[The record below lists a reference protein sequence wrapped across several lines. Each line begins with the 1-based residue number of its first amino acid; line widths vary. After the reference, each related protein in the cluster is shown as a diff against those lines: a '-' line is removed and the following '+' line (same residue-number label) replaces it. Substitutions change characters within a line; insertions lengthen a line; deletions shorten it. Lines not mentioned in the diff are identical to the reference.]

1 MAGDL
6 TRQGDT
12 AGRGRAPGKRNPL
25 HNAPVQ
31 PRLAP
36 CFFCYDE
43 KGSNMTSVGVR
54 RSRRLGRGGIRRL
67 VPLAAVA
74 TAGALLLS
82 ACGGSGSDSGGNSK
96 SLTFWIST
104 VPGQDAGWKKMVA
117 QYKKETGVDVKLVN
131 IPYDGY
137 APKLRNAA
145 QANSLPDVAT
155 VPALDP
161 IWSNKLIDLSDIAN
175 NKSNKINANFLA
187 KDSSGKV
194 LAIPSDVTA
203 SGMFINKTLFEKAGV
218 AVPTS
223 PQDTWTWTDFIK
235 AADEVREK
243 TKAKYSLTFDQS
255 PSRLRAMVYE
265 MGGKYVHADSSG
277 KFSVDAATKKAVD
290 YFVGLND
297 DKTMPKSVWTSG
309 ADPSAMFQ
317 SGDVVAYWSGVW
329 QVPAFAESI
338 KKFEWASVPTPAQPV
353 QASDV
358 NSGGMTVGFNNN
370 ADAATAA
377 TKFLTWL
384 YEPAHYQALCEA
396 SGFLPVES
404 GLNPKYPFK
413 SEAAQAAFKLYNESI
428 PLYDPISGYFN
439 SAQTNW
445 VLKGKSLTEDPTKTE
460 LGKAINGQQSAD
472 KALEN
477 IVAGYNQQVGG

>member
-1 MAGDL
+1 
-6 TRQGDT
+6 
-12 AGRGRAPGKRNPL
+12 
-25 HNAPVQ
+25 
-31 PRLAP
+31 
-36 CFFCYDE
+36 
-43 KGSNMTSVGVR
+43 MTTLGVR

-82 ACGGSGSDSGGNSK
+82 ACGGSGSGSGGNSK

-117 QYKKETGVDVKLVN
+117 QYKKETGVKVKLVN

-137 APKLRNAA
+137 TTKLHNAA
-145 QANSLPDVAT
+145 QANSLPDVAA
-155 VPALDP
+155 VPGLDP
-161 IWSNKLIDLSDIAN
+161 IWSSKLIDLSSIAN

-194 LAIPSDVTA
+194 LSIPSDVTA
-203 SGMFINKTLFEKAGV
+203 SGLFINESLFKKAGV
-218 AVPTS
+218 SFPAS
-223 PQDTWTWTDFIK
+223 PQKTWTWTDFI
-235 AADEVREK
+235 AAANKVREK
-243 TKAKYSLTFDQS
+243 TGAKYSLTFDQS

-265 MGGKYVHADSSG
+265 FGGKYIHEDSSG
-277 KFSVDAATKKAVD
+277 KFSADAATKKAVNW
-290 YFVGLND
+290 FVGLND

-338 KKFEWASVPTPAQPV
+338 KKFDWASVPTPAEPV

-370 ADAATAA
+370 GDAATAA
-377 TKFLTWL
+377 TKFLSWL

-413 SEAAQAAFKLYNESI
+413 SEAAQAAFKLYNEEI
-428 PLYDPISGYFN
+428 PLYAPISGYFN
-439 SAQTNW
+439 TAQTGW
-445 VLKGKSLTEDPTKTE
+445 ALKGKSLTEDPTKTE

-477 IVAGYNQQVGG
+477 IVSGYNQQVGG

>member
-1 MAGDL
+1 
-6 TRQGDT
+6 
-12 AGRGRAPGKRNPL
+12 
-25 HNAPVQ
+25 
-31 PRLAP
+31 
-36 CFFCYDE
+36 
-43 KGSNMTSVGVR
+43 MTSLGVR
-54 RSRRLGRGGIRRL
+54 RSRRLGRGGIRRV

-82 ACGGSGSDSGGNSK
+82 ACGSGSDSGGNAK

-117 QYKKETGVDVKLVN
+117 QYKKETGVKIKLVN

-137 APKLRNAA
+137 PAKLHNAA
-145 QANSLPDVAT
+145 QANSLPDVAA

-161 IWSNKLIDLSDIAN
+161 IWANKLIDLSSIAN
-175 NKSNKINANFLA
+175 KKSNKINANFVA

-194 LAIPSDVTA
+194 LSIPSDVTA

-218 AVPTS
+218 TFPTS
-223 PQDTWTWTDFIK
+223 PKKTWTWTDFIK
-235 AADEVREK
+235 AADKVREK
-243 TKAKYSLTFDQS
+243 TGAKYSLTFDQS

-265 MGGKYVHADSSG
+265 KGGKYVHADSSG
-277 KFSVDAATKKAVD
+277 TFSVDAATKKAVKT
-290 YFVGLND
+290 FVGWND

-370 ADAATAA
+370 AAAADAA

-384 YEPAHYQALCEA
+384 YEPAHYQVLCET

-428 PLYDPISGYFN
+428 PLYAPISGYFN
-439 SAQTNW
+439 SAQTKW
-445 VLKGKSLTEDPTKTE
+445 VLKGKSLPEDPTKTE
-460 LGKAINGQQSAD
+460 LGKAINGQQSSD
-472 KALEN
+472 KALQN
-477 IVAGYNQQVGG
+477 IVDVYNQQVGG

>member
-1 MAGDL
+1 M
-6 TRQGDT
+6 
-12 AGRGRAPGKRNPL
+12 
-25 HNAPVQ
+25 
-31 PRLAP
+31 
-36 CFFCYDE
+36 
-43 KGSNMTSVGVR
+43 
-54 RSRRLGRGGIRRL
+54 
-67 VPLAAVA
+67 A

-82 ACGGSGSDSGGNSK
+82 ACGGSGSGSGGNSK

-117 QYKKETGVDVKLVN
+117 QYKKEAGVDVKLVN

-137 APKLRNAA
+137 TTKLHNAA
-145 QANSLPDVAT
+145 QANSLPDVAA

-161 IWSNKLIDLSDIAN
+161 IWSNKLIDLSSIAN

-194 LAIPSDVTA
+194 LSIPSDVTA
-203 SGMFINKTLFEKAGV
+203 SGLFINETLFKKAGV
-218 AVPTS
+218 AFPTS
-223 PQDTWTWTDFIK
+223 PSKTWTWKDFI
-235 AADEVREK
+235 AAANKVREK
-243 TKAKYSLTFDQS
+243 TGAKYSLTFDQS

-265 MGGKYVHADSSG
+265 MGGKYVHADDSG
-277 KFSVDAATKKAVD
+277 KFSVDAATKKAVK

-338 KKFEWASVPTPAQPV
+338 KKFDWASVPTPAEPV

-370 ADAATAA
+370 ADAAAAA
-377 TKFLTWL
+377 TKFLSWL
-384 YEPAHYQALCEA
+384 YEP
-396 SGFLPVES
+396 
-404 GLNPKYPFK
+404 
-413 SEAAQAAFKLYNESI
+413 
-428 PLYDPISGYFN
+428 
-439 SAQTNW
+439 
-445 VLKGKSLTEDPTKTE
+445 PTTRRCARRP
-460 LGKAINGQQSAD
+460 GSCPSRA
-472 KALEN
+472 
-477 IVAGYNQQVGG
+477 V

>member
-1 MAGDL
+1 
-6 TRQGDT
+6 
-12 AGRGRAPGKRNPL
+12 
-25 HNAPVQ
+25 
-31 PRLAP
+31 
-36 CFFCYDE
+36 
-43 KGSNMTSVGVR
+43 MTSVGVR
-54 RSRRLGRGGIRRL
+54 RSRRLGRGGMRRL
-67 VPLAAVA
+67 APLAAVA

-82 ACGGSGSDSGGNSK
+82 ACGSGSGSGGTSK

-137 APKLRNAA
+137 TTKLHNAA
-145 QANSLPDVAT
+145 QANSLPDVAA
-155 VPALDP
+155 VAGAGPDLVEQADRPQLHRQQQDQQDQRQLPRQGLVREGAVHPLGRHRVRPVHQQVALRE
-161 IWSNKLIDLSDIAN
+161 
-175 NKSNKINANFLA
+175 
-187 KDSSGKV
+187 SGV
-194 LAIPSDVTA
+194 S
-203 SGMFINKTLFEKAGV
+203 F
-218 AVPTS
+218 PTS
-223 PQDTWTWTDFIK
+223 PQKTWTWTDFIK

-265 MGGKYVHADSSG
+265 MGGQYVHADSSG
-277 KFSVDAATKKAVD
+277 KFSVDAATKKAVN

-377 TKFLTWL
+377 TKFLSWL
-384 YEPAHYQALCEA
+384 YE
-396 SGFLPVES
+396 LPTTRRCVRRPGS
-404 GLNPKYPFK
+404 CR
-413 SEAAQAAFKLYNESI
+413 SRA
-428 PLYDPISGYFN
+428 
-439 SAQTNW
+439 
-445 VLKGKSLTEDPTKTE
+445 V
-460 LGKAINGQQSAD
+460 
-472 KALEN
+472 
-477 IVAGYNQQVGG
+477 

>member
-1 MAGDL
+1 
-6 TRQGDT
+6 
-12 AGRGRAPGKRNPL
+12 
-25 HNAPVQ
+25 
-31 PRLAP
+31 
-36 CFFCYDE
+36 
-43 KGSNMTSVGVR
+43 MTSVGVR
-54 RSRRLGRGGIRRL
+54 RSRRLGRGGIRRV

-82 ACGGSGSDSGGNSK
+82 ACGSGGDSGGNAK
-96 SLTFWIST
+96 ALTFWIST
-104 VPGQDAGWKKMVA
+104 VPGQDAGWKNAVA

-137 APKLRNAA
+137 PTKLHNAA

-161 IWSNKLIDLSDIAN
+161 IWSSKLIDLSSIAN
-175 NKSNKINANFLA
+175 NKSNKINGNFLA

-203 SGMFINKTLFEKAGV
+203 SGLYINKTLFEKAGV
-218 AVPTS
+218 AFPSS
-223 PQDTWTWTDFIK
+223 PQKTWTWTDFIK
-235 AADEVREK
+235 AANTVREK

-277 KFSVDAATKKAVD
+277 KFSVDEATKKAVNT
-290 YFVGLND
+290 FVGWND

-358 NSGGMTVGFNNN
+358 NSGGLTVGFNNN
-370 ADAATAA
+370 GEAATAA
-377 TKFLTWL
+377 SKFLTWL

-404 GLNPKYPFK
+404 GLNPKYPFT
-413 SEAAQAAFKLYNESI
+413 SAAAQAAFKLYNESI
-428 PLYDPISGYFN
+428 PLYAPISGYFN
-439 SAQTNW
+439 TAQTNW

-460 LGKAINGQQSAD
+460 LGKAINGQQSPD

>member
-1 MAGDL
+1 MI
-6 TRQGDT
+6 T
-12 AGRGRAPGKRNPL
+12 
-25 HNAPVQ
+25 
-31 PRLAP
+31 
-36 CFFCYDE
+36 
-43 KGSNMTSVGVR
+43 VGVR

-74 TAGALLLS
+74 TAGGLLLS
-82 ACGGSGSDSGGNSK
+82 ACGGGSESGGTSK

-117 QYKKETGVDVKLVN
+117 QYEKETGVKVKLVN

-137 APKLRNAA
+137 TAKLHNAA
-145 QANSLPDVAT
+145 QANSLPDVAA

-161 IWSNKLIDLSDIAN
+161 IWSNKLIDLRSIADK
-175 NKSNKINANFLA
+175 KSNNINQNFLA
-187 KDSSGKV
+187 KDKSGKV
-194 LAIPSDVTA
+194 LSIPSDVTA
-203 SGMFINKTLFEKAGV
+203 SGMFINKSLFEKAGV
-218 AVPTS
+218 DYPTS
-223 PQDTWTWTDFIK
+223 PEKTWTWTEFIK
-235 AADEVREK
+235 AADKVREK

-265 MGGKYVHADSSG
+265 MGGKYVHADDSG
-277 KFSVDAATKKAVD
+277 KFSVDAATKKAVNT
-290 YFVGLND
+290 FVGWND

-358 NSGGMTVGFNNN
+358 NSGGLTVGFNNN
-370 ADAATAA
+370 ADAAAA
-377 TKFLTWL
+377 AKKFLSYL
-384 YEPAHYQALCEA
+384 YEPDHYRALCEA

-404 GLNPKYPFK
+404 GLDPKYPFK
-413 SEAAQAAFKLYNESI
+413 SEAAQAAYKLYNESI

-439 SAQTNW
+439 SAQTQW
-445 VLKGKSLTEDPTKTE
+445 VLNGKSLTEDPTKTE
-460 LGKAINGQQSAD
+460 LGKAINGQQSPD

-477 IVAGYNQQVGG
+477 IVASYNQQVGG

>member
-1 MAGDL
+1 M
-6 TRQGDT
+6 
-12 AGRGRAPGKRNPL
+12 
-25 HNAPVQ
+25 
-31 PRLAP
+31 
-36 CFFCYDE
+36 
-43 KGSNMTSVGVR
+43 
-54 RSRRLGRGGIRRL
+54 
-67 VPLAAVA
+67 A

-82 ACGGSGSDSGGNSK
+82 ACGSGSDSGGNAK

-117 QYKKETGVDVKLVN
+117 QYKKETGVKVKLVN

-137 APKLRNAA
+137 PAKLHNAA
-145 QANSLPDVAT
+145 QANSLPDVAA

-161 IWSNKLIDLSDIAN
+161 IWANKLIDLKSIAN
-175 NKSNKINANFLA
+175 KKSNKINANFLA

-194 LAIPSDVTA
+194 LSIPSDVTA
-203 SGMFINKTLFEKAGV
+203 SGLFINKTLFEKAGV
-218 AVPTS
+218 SFPAS
-223 PQDTWTWTDFIK
+223 PQKTWTWTDFIK
-235 AADEVREK
+235 AADKVREK
-243 TKAKYSLTFDQS
+243 TGAKYSLTFDQS

-277 KFSVDAATKKAVD
+277 TFSVDAPTKKAVK

-370 ADAATAA
+370 AAAADAA

-384 YEPAHYQALCEA
+384 YEPAHYQVLCET

-428 PLYDPISGYFN
+428 PLYAPISGYFN
-439 SAQTNW
+439 TAQTKW
-445 VLKGKSLTEDPTKTE
+445 VLKGKSLPEDPTKTE
-460 LGKAINGQQSAD
+460 LGKAINGQQSSD
-472 KALEN
+472 KALQN
-477 IVAGYNQQVGG
+477 IVDVYNQQVGG

>member
-1 MAGDL
+1 
-6 TRQGDT
+6 
-12 AGRGRAPGKRNPL
+12 
-25 HNAPVQ
+25 
-31 PRLAP
+31 
-36 CFFCYDE
+36 
-43 KGSNMTSVGVR
+43 MTTVGVR
-54 RSRRLGRGGIRRL
+54 RSRRLGRGAIGRL

-82 ACGGSGSDSGGNSK
+82 ACGGGSDSGGTSK

-117 QYKKETGVDVKLVN
+117 QYEKETGVKVKLVN

-137 APKLRNAA
+137 TTKLHNAA
-145 QANSLPDVAT
+145 QANSLPDVAA

-161 IWSNKLIDLSDIAN
+161 IWSNKLIDLKDIAD
-175 NKSNKINANFLA
+175 NKTNKINGNFVA

-194 LAIPSDVTA
+194 LSIPSDVTA
-203 SGMFINKTLFEKAGV
+203 SGMFINKSLFEKAGV
-218 AVPTS
+218 SYPAS
-223 PQDTWTWTDFIK
+223 PQKTWTWTEFIE
-235 AADEVREK
+235 AANKVREK
-243 TKAKYSLTFDQS
+243 TDAKYSLTFDQS

-265 MGGKYVHADSSG
+265 MGGKYVHADDSG
-277 KFSVDAATKKAVD
+277 KFSVDSATKKAVK

-370 ADAATAA
+370 ADAAAA
-377 TKFLTWL
+377 AKKFLSWL

-439 SAQTNW
+439 GAQTNW

-460 LGKAINGQQSAD
+460 LGKAVNGQQSAD
-472 KALEN
+472 KALQN
-477 IVAGYNQQVGG
+477 IVDGYNQQVGG

>member
-1 MAGDL
+1 MI
-6 TRQGDT
+6 
-12 AGRGRAPGKRNPL
+12 
-25 HNAPVQ
+25 
-31 PRLAP
+31 
-36 CFFCYDE
+36 
-43 KGSNMTSVGVR
+43 SVGVR
-54 RSRRLGRGGIRRL
+54 RSRRLGSGGIRRV
-67 VPLAAVA
+67 VPLAAVV

-82 ACGGSGSDSGGNSK
+82 ACGGSGASSGGNSK

-117 QYKKETGVDVKLVN
+117 QYKKEAGVTIKLVN
-131 IPYDGY
+131 IPYEGY
-137 APKLRNAA
+137 TTKLRNSA
-145 QANSLPDVAT
+145 QANSLPDVAA

-161 IWSNKLIDLSDIAN
+161 IWSNKLIDLSSVAN
-175 NKSNKINANFLA
+175 DKSNKINANFLA

-203 SGMFINKTLFEKAGV
+203 SGLFINKSLFEKAGV
-218 AVPTS
+218 SFPTS
-223 PQDTWTWTDFIK
+223 PEKTWTWTEFIK
-235 AADEVREK
+235 AADEVRDK

-265 MGGKYVHADSSG
+265 LGGKYVHADSSG
-277 KFSVDAATKKAVD
+277 KFSVDAATRKAVKR
-290 YFVGLND
+290 FVEMND

-329 QVPAFAESI
+329 QVAAFAESI
-338 KKFEWASVPTPAQPV
+338 KKFEWASVPTPAEPV

-358 NSGGMTVGFNNN
+358 NSGGMVVGFNNN
-370 ADAATAA
+370 GDAATA
-377 TKFLTWL
+377 TNKFISWL
-384 YEPAHYQALCEA
+384 YKPDNYRELCEA

-404 GLNPKYPFK
+404 GLNPQYPFK

-428 PLYDPISGYFN
+428 PLYAPISGYFN

-445 VLKGKSLTEDPTKTE
+445 VLKGKSLADDPTKTE
-460 LGKAINGQQSAD
+460 LGKAINGQQPVD
-472 KALEN
+472 KALDN
-477 IVAGYNQQVGG
+477 IVDGYNQQVGG

>member
-1 MAGDL
+1 
-6 TRQGDT
+6 
-12 AGRGRAPGKRNPL
+12 
-25 HNAPVQ
+25 
-31 PRLAP
+31 
-36 CFFCYDE
+36 
-43 KGSNMTSVGVR
+43 MTTVGVR
-54 RSRRLGRGGIRRL
+54 RSSRLGRGGMRRL
-67 VPLAAVA
+67 VPLAAGVSAA
-74 TAGALLLS
+74 TLLLS
-82 ACGGSGSDSGGNSK
+82 ACGGGSDSGGTSK

-104 VPGQDAGWKKMVA
+104 VPGQDAGWKKVVA
-117 QYKKETGVDVKLVN
+117 QYKKEKGVKVKLVN

-137 APKLRNAA
+137 TTKLHNAA
-145 QANSLPDVAT
+145 QANSLPDVAA

-161 IWSNKLIDLSDIAN
+161 IWSNKLIDLKSIADK
-175 NKSNKINANFLA
+175 KSNNINQNFLA

-203 SGMFINKTLFEKAGV
+203 SGMFINKSLFEKAGV
-218 AVPTS
+218 DFPTS
-223 PQDTWTWTDFIK
+223 PDKTWTWTDFIK
-235 AADEVREK
+235 AANKVREK

-265 MGGKYVHADSSG
+265 MGGKYVHADDSG
-277 KFSVDAATKKAVD
+277 KFSVDDATKKAVNT
-290 YFVGLND
+290 FVGWND

-358 NSGGMTVGFNNN
+358 NAGGNIVGFNNN
-370 ADAATAA
+370 ADAAGAA
-377 TKFLTWL
+377 KGFLSWL
-384 YEPAHYQALCEA
+384 YEPDNYRTLCEA

-404 GLNPKYPFK
+404 GLNPTYPFK
-413 SEAAQAAFKLYNESI
+413 SEAAQAAYKLYNESI

-439 SAQTNW
+439 GAQTNW

-472 KALEN
+472 KALEA

>member
-1 MAGDL
+1 
-6 TRQGDT
+6 
-12 AGRGRAPGKRNPL
+12 
-25 HNAPVQ
+25 
-31 PRLAP
+31 
-36 CFFCYDE
+36 
-43 KGSNMTSVGVR
+43 MTTVGVR
-54 RSRRLGRGGIRRL
+54 RSRRLGRGGMRRL

-74 TAGALLLS
+74 TAGVLLLS
-82 ACGGSGSDSGGNSK
+82 ACGGGSDSGGTSK

-117 QYKKETGVDVKLVN
+117 QYEKETGVKVKLVN

-137 APKLRNAA
+137 TTKLHNAA
-145 QANSLPDVAT
+145 QANSLPDVAA

-175 NKSNKINANFLA
+175 NKTNKINANFVA

-194 LAIPSDVTA
+194 LSIPSDVTA
-203 SGMFINKTLFEKAGV
+203 SGMFINKSLFEKAGV
-218 AVPTS
+218 SFPTS
-223 PQDTWTWTDFIK
+223 PEKTWTWTEFIK
-235 AADEVREK
+235 AANKVREK
-243 TKAKYSLTFDQS
+243 TDAKYSLTFDQS

-265 MGGKYVHADSSG
+265 MGGKYVHADDSG
-277 KFSVDAATKKAVD
+277 KFSVDAATKKAVNT
-290 YFVGLND
+290 FVGWND

-377 TKFLTWL
+377 KKFLSWL

-404 GLNPKYPFK
+404 GLTPKYPFE

-439 SAQTNW
+439 GAQTNW

-472 KALEN
+472 KALQN
-477 IVAGYNQQVGG
+477 IVDGYNQQVGG

>member
-1 MAGDL
+1 
-6 TRQGDT
+6 
-12 AGRGRAPGKRNPL
+12 
-25 HNAPVQ
+25 
-31 PRLAP
+31 
-36 CFFCYDE
+36 
-43 KGSNMTSVGVR
+43 MTTVGVR

-82 ACGGSGSDSGGNSK
+82 ACGGGSDSGGTSK

-117 QYKKETGVDVKLVN
+117 QYEKETGVKVKLVN

-137 APKLRNAA
+137 TTKLHNAA
-145 QANSLPDVAT
+145 QANSLPDVAA

-161 IWSNKLIDLSDIAN
+161 IWSNKLIDLSSIAN
-175 NKSNKINANFLA
+175 NKTNKINANFLA

-194 LAIPSDVTA
+194 LSIPSDVTA
-203 SGMFINKTLFEKAGV
+203 SGMFINKSLFEKAGV
-218 AVPTS
+218 SYPTS
-223 PQDTWTWTDFIK
+223 PEKTWTWTEFIK

-265 MGGKYVHADSSG
+265 MGGKYVHADGSG
-277 KFSVDAATKKAVD
+277 KFSVDAATKKAVNT
-290 YFVGLND
+290 FVGWND

-358 NSGGMTVGFNNN
+358 NSGGLTVGFNNN
-370 ADAATAA
+370 AEAATASK
-377 TKFLTWL
+377 KFLSWL
-384 YEPAHYQALCEA
+384 FEPAHYQALCEA

-472 KALEN
+472 KALQN
-477 IVAGYNQQVGG
+477 IVDGYNQQVGG

>member
-1 MAGDL
+1 
-6 TRQGDT
+6 
-12 AGRGRAPGKRNPL
+12 
-25 HNAPVQ
+25 
-31 PRLAP
+31 
-36 CFFCYDE
+36 
-43 KGSNMTSVGVR
+43 MTSVGVR
-54 RSRRLGRGGIRRL
+54 RSRRLSGGIRRV

-82 ACGGSGSDSGGNSK
+82 ACGGSDSGSGGSSK

-117 QYKKETGVDVKLVN
+117 EYKKETGVKVKLVN

-137 APKLRNAA
+137 TTKLHNAA
-145 QANSLPDVAT
+145 QANSLPDVAA

-161 IWSNKLIDLSDIAN
+161 IWSNKLIDLSSIAN
-175 NKSNKINANFLA
+175 KKSNNINANFLA

-194 LAIPSDVTA
+194 LSIPSDVTA

-218 AVPTS
+218 SFPTS
-223 PQDTWTWTDFIK
+223 PQKTWTWTDFIK
-235 AADEVREK
+235 AANKVRAK
-243 TKAKYSLTFDQS
+243 TGAKYSLTFDQS

-277 KFSVDAATKKAVD
+277 KFSVDAATKKAVK

-297 DKTMPKSVWTSG
+297 DKIMPKSVWTSG
-309 ADPSAMFQ
+309 ADPAAMFQ
-317 SGDVVAYWSGVW
+317 SGNVVAYWSGVW
-329 QVPAFAESI
+329 QVPAFADSI

-370 ADAATAA
+370 ADASAA
-377 TKFLTWL
+377 AKKFLSWL
-384 YEPAHYQALCEA
+384 YEPANYQKLCEA

-404 GLNPKYPFK
+404 GLDPKYPFK

-439 SAQTNW
+439 GAQTNW

-472 KALEN
+472 KALQN

>member
-1 MAGDL
+1 
-6 TRQGDT
+6 
-12 AGRGRAPGKRNPL
+12 
-25 HNAPVQ
+25 
-31 PRLAP
+31 
-36 CFFCYDE
+36 
-43 KGSNMTSVGVR
+43 MTTVGVR
-54 RSRRLGRGGIRRL
+54 RSSRLGRGGMRRL

-82 ACGGSGSDSGGNSK
+82 ACGGGSDSGGTSK

-137 APKLRNAA
+137 TTKLHNAA
-145 QANSLPDVAT
+145 QANSLPDVAA

-161 IWSNKLIDLSDIAN
+161 IWSNKLIDLSSIAN
-175 NKSNKINANFLA
+175 NKTNNINANFLA

-194 LAIPSDVTA
+194 LSIPSDVTA
-203 SGMFINKTLFEKAGV
+203 SGMFINKSLFEKAGV
-218 AVPTS
+218 SFPTS
-223 PQDTWTWTDFIK
+223 PQKTWTWTDFIK
-235 AADEVREK
+235 AANKVREK

-265 MGGKYVHADSSG
+265 MGGQYVHADDSG
-277 KFSVDAATKKAVD
+277 KFSVDAATKKAVNT
-290 YFVGLND
+290 FVGLND

-329 QVPAFAESI
+329 QVPAFAESV

-370 ADAATAA
+370 ADAAAA
-377 TKFLTWL
+377 AKKFLSWL

-413 SEAAQAAFKLYNESI
+413 SEAAQAAYKLYNESI
-428 PLYDPISGYFN
+428 PLYAPISGYF
-439 SAQTNW
+439 SGAQTNW
-445 VLKGKSLTEDPTKTE
+445 VLKGKTLTEDPTKTE

>member
-1 MAGDL
+1 
-6 TRQGDT
+6 
-12 AGRGRAPGKRNPL
+12 
-25 HNAPVQ
+25 
-31 PRLAP
+31 
-36 CFFCYDE
+36 
-43 KGSNMTSVGVR
+43 MTTVGVR
-54 RSRRLGRGGIRRL
+54 RSRRLGRGGMRRL

-82 ACGGSGSDSGGNSK
+82 ACGGSGSDSGGNAK

-137 APKLRNAA
+137 DAKLRNAA
-145 QANSLPDVAT
+145 QANSLPDVAA
-155 VPALDP
+155 VPKLDP
-161 IWSNKLIDLSDIAN
+161 IWSNKLIDLSSIAN
-175 NKSNKINANFLA
+175 DKTNKINANFVA

-194 LAIPSDVTA
+194 LSIPSDVTA
-203 SGMFINKTLFEKAGV
+203 SGLFINKSLFEKAGV
-218 AVPTS
+218 SFPTS
-223 PQDTWTWTDFIK
+223 PQKTWTWADFIK
-235 AADEVREK
+235 AANEVREK

-277 KFSVDAATKKAVD
+277 TFSVDAATKKAVN

-370 ADAATAA
+370 GDAATAA
-377 TKFLTWL
+377 TKFLSWL

-428 PLYDPISGYFN
+428 PLYAPISGYFN

-445 VLKGKSLTEDPTKTE
+445 VLKGKSLTEDPTKAE

>member
-1 MAGDL
+1 
-6 TRQGDT
+6 
-12 AGRGRAPGKRNPL
+12 
-25 HNAPVQ
+25 
-31 PRLAP
+31 
-36 CFFCYDE
+36 
-43 KGSNMTSVGVR
+43 MTTVGVR

-67 VPLAAVA
+67 VPLAAGA
-74 TAGALLLS
+74 AAGALLLS
-82 ACGGSGSDSGGNSK
+82 ACGSGSDSGGTSK

-104 VPGQDAGWKKMVA
+104 VPGQDAGWKKVVA
-117 QYKKETGVDVKLVN
+117 DYKKDAGVSVKLVN

-137 APKLRNAA
+137 TTKLHNAA
-145 QANSLPDVAT
+145 QANSLPDVAA

-161 IWSNKLIDLSDIAN
+161 IWSSKLIDLASIAN
-175 NKSNKINANFLA
+175 NKANKINANFLA

-203 SGMFINKTLFEKAGV
+203 SGLYINKSLFEKAGV
-218 AVPTS
+218 AFPAS
-223 PQDTWTWTDFIK
+223 PDKTWTWTDFI
-235 AADEVREK
+235 AAANKVREK

-265 MGGKYVHADSSG
+265 MGGQYVHADSSG
-277 KFSVDAATKKAVD
+277 KFSVDEATKKAVNT
-290 YFVGLND
+290 FVGWND

-358 NSGGMTVGFNNN
+358 NSGGNVVGFNNN
-370 ADAATAA
+370 ADASAA
-377 TKFLTWL
+377 AKKFLSWL

-404 GLNPKYPFK
+404 GLNPKYPFT

-428 PLYDPISGYFN
+428 PLYAPISGYFN
-439 SAQTNW
+439 GAQTNW

>member
-1 MAGDL
+1 
-6 TRQGDT
+6 
-12 AGRGRAPGKRNPL
+12 
-25 HNAPVQ
+25 
-31 PRLAP
+31 
-36 CFFCYDE
+36 
-43 KGSNMTSVGVR
+43 MTSVGVR
-54 RSRRLGRGGIRRL
+54 RSRRLGRGGIRR
-67 VPLAAVA
+67 VIPLAAVA

-82 ACGGSGSDSGGNSK
+82 ACGGSVSGSGGNSK

-117 QYKKETGVDVKLVN
+117 QYKKEAGVDVKLVN

-137 APKLRNAA
+137 TTKLHNAA
-145 QANSLPDVAT
+145 QANSLPDVAA

-161 IWSNKLIDLSDIAN
+161 IWSNKLIDLSSIAN

-194 LAIPSDVTA
+194 LSIPSDVTA
-203 SGMFINKTLFEKAGV
+203 SGLFINETLFKRAGV
-218 AVPTS
+218 AFPTS
-223 PQDTWTWTDFIK
+223 PSKTWTWKDFI
-235 AADEVREK
+235 AAANKVREK
-243 TKAKYSLTFDQS
+243 TGAKYSLTFDQS

-265 MGGKYVHADSSG
+265 MGGKYVHADDSG
-277 KFSVDAATKKAVD
+277 KFSVDAATKKAVK

-338 KKFEWASVPTPAQPV
+338 KKFDWASVPTPAEPV

-370 ADAATAA
+370 ADAAGAA
-377 TKFLTWL
+377 TKFLSWL

-404 GLNPKYPFK
+404 GLNPKYPFT

-428 PLYDPISGYFN
+428 PLYAPISGYFN

-477 IVAGYNQQVGG
+477 IVAGYNQQVGGAS

>member
-1 MAGDL
+1 
-6 TRQGDT
+6 
-12 AGRGRAPGKRNPL
+12 
-25 HNAPVQ
+25 
-31 PRLAP
+31 
-36 CFFCYDE
+36 
-43 KGSNMTSVGVR
+43 MTSVGVR
-54 RSRRLGRGGIRRL
+54 RSRRLGRGGIRR
-67 VPLAAVA
+67 VIPLAAVA

-82 ACGGSGSDSGGNSK
+82 ACGGSGSGSGGNSK

-117 QYKKETGVDVKLVN
+117 QYKKEAGVDVKLVN

-137 APKLRNAA
+137 TTKLHNAA
-145 QANSLPDVAT
+145 QANSLPDVAA

-161 IWSNKLIDLSDIAN
+161 IWSNKLIDLSSIAN
-175 NKSNKINANFLA
+175 DKSNKINANFLA

-194 LAIPSDVTA
+194 LSIPSDVTA
-203 SGMFINKTLFEKAGV
+203 SGLFINETLFKKAGV
-218 AVPTS
+218 AFPTS
-223 PQDTWTWTDFIK
+223 PSKTWTWKDFI
-235 AADEVREK
+235 AAANKVREK
-243 TKAKYSLTFDQS
+243 TGAKYSLTFDQS

-265 MGGKYVHADSSG
+265 MGGKYVHADDSG
-277 KFSVDAATKKAVD
+277 KFSVDAATKKAVK

-338 KKFEWASVPTPAQPV
+338 KKFDWASVPTPAEPV

-358 NSGGMTVGFNNN
+358 YSGGMTVGFNNN
-370 ADAATAA
+370 ADAAAAA
-377 TKFLTWL
+377 TKFLSWL

-428 PLYDPISGYFN
+428 PLYAPISGYFN

-477 IVAGYNQQVGG
+477 IVAGYNQQVGGAS

>member
-1 MAGDL
+1 
-6 TRQGDT
+6 
-12 AGRGRAPGKRNPL
+12 
-25 HNAPVQ
+25 
-31 PRLAP
+31 
-36 CFFCYDE
+36 
-43 KGSNMTSVGVR
+43 MTTVGVR

-74 TAGALLLS
+74 SAGALLLS
-82 ACGGSGSDSGGNSK
+82 ACGSGSDSGGNSK

-117 QYKKETGVDVKLVN
+117 QYKKETGVSVKLVN

-137 APKLRNAA
+137 TTKLHNAA

-161 IWSNKLIDLSDIAN
+161 IWSNKLIDLKSIAN

-203 SGMFINKTLFEKAGV
+203 SGMFINKSLFKKAGV
-218 AVPTS
+218 SFPAS
-223 PQDTWTWTDFIK
+223 PQKTWTWTDFI
-235 AADEVREK
+235 AAANKVREK
-243 TKAKYSLTFDQS
+243 TGAKYSLTFDQS

-277 KFSVDAATKKAVD
+277 KFSADAATKKAVK

-309 ADPSAMFQ
+309 ADPAAMFQ

-338 KKFEWASVPTPAQPV
+338 KKFDWASVPTPAQPV

-358 NSGGMTVGFNNN
+358 NSGGLTVGFNNN
-370 ADAATAA
+370 GDAATAG
-377 TKFLTWL
+377 TKFLSWL

-404 GLNPKYPFK
+404 GLNPKYPFT

-428 PLYDPISGYFN
+428 PLYAPISGYFN
-439 SAQTNW
+439 TAQTNW

-472 KALEN
+472 KALQN
-477 IVAGYNQQVGG
+477 IVDGYNQQVGG

>member
-1 MAGDL
+1 
-6 TRQGDT
+6 
-12 AGRGRAPGKRNPL
+12 
-25 HNAPVQ
+25 
-31 PRLAP
+31 
-36 CFFCYDE
+36 
-43 KGSNMTSVGVR
+43 MTTVGVR
-54 RSRRLGRGGIRRL
+54 RSRRLGRGGMRRL
-67 VPLAAVA
+67 VPLAAAVS
-74 TAGALLLS
+74 AGAVLLS
-82 ACGGSGSDSGGNSK
+82 ACGSGGSSGGTSK

-117 QYKKETGVDVKLVN
+117 QYKKETGVKVKLVN

-137 APKLRNAA
+137 TTKLHNAA
-145 QANSLPDVAT
+145 QANSLPDVAA

-161 IWSNKLIDLSDIAN
+161 IWSSKLIDLSSIAN
-175 NKSNKINANFLA
+175 NKTNKINANFLA

-194 LAIPSDVTA
+194 LSIPSDVTA
-203 SGMFINKTLFEKAGV
+203 SGLFINKSLFEKAGV
-218 AVPTS
+218 SVPSS
-223 PQDTWTWTDFIK
+223 PSKTWTWDEFI
-235 AADEVREK
+235 AAANKVRQK
-243 TKAKYSLTFDQS
+243 TGAKYSLTFDQS

-277 KFSVDAATKKAVD
+277 KFSVDAATRKAVNT
-290 YFVGLND
+290 FVGWND

-329 QVPAFAESI
+329 QVASFADSI
-338 KKFEWASVPTPAQPV
+338 KKFDWASVPTPAQPV

-370 ADAATAA
+370 SDGATAA
-377 TKFLTWL
+377 KKFLSWL
-384 YEPAHYQALCEA
+384 YEPAHYKTLCEA

-404 GLNPKYPFK
+404 GLNPTYPFK
-413 SEAAQAAFKLYNESI
+413 SEAAQAAFKLYNEEI
-428 PLYDPISGYFN
+428 PLYAPISGYFN
-439 SAQTNW
+439 GAQTNW

>member
-1 MAGDL
+1 
-6 TRQGDT
+6 
-12 AGRGRAPGKRNPL
+12 
-25 HNAPVQ
+25 
-31 PRLAP
+31 
-36 CFFCYDE
+36 
-43 KGSNMTSVGVR
+43 MTTVGVR
-54 RSRRLGRGGIRRL
+54 RSSRLGRGGMRRL
-67 VPLAAVA
+67 LPLAAVA
-74 TAGALLLS
+74 SAGALLLS
-82 ACGGSGSDSGGNSK
+82 ACGGGTDSGGTSK

-131 IPYDGY
+131 IPYEGY
-137 APKLRNAA
+137 TTKLNNAA
-145 QANSLPDVAT
+145 QANSLPDVAA

-161 IWSNKLIDLSDIAN
+161 IWSSKLIDLSSIAN
-175 NKSNKINANFLA
+175 KKTNNINANFLA

-203 SGMFINKTLFEKAGV
+203 SGMFINKSLFEKAGV
-218 AVPTS
+218 PFPTS
-223 PQDTWTWTDFIK
+223 PQKTWTWDEFIK
-235 AADEVREK
+235 AANTVREK

-265 MGGKYVHADSSG
+265 MGGKYVHADDAG
-277 KFSVDAATKKAVD
+277 KFSADDATKKAVNL
-290 YFVGLND
+290 FVKMND

-329 QVPAFAESI
+329 QVPAFAESV
-338 KKFEWASVPTPAQPV
+338 KKFEWASVPSPAQPV

-358 NSGGMTVGFNNN
+358 NSGGLTVGFNNN
-370 ADAATAA
+370 ADAAGAA
-377 TKFLTWL
+377 TKFMSWL
-384 YEPAHYQALCEA
+384 FEPAHYQALCEA

-404 GLNPKYPFK
+404 GLTPKYPFK
-413 SEAAQAAFKLYNESI
+413 SEAAQAAYKLYNESI
-428 PLYDPISGYFN
+428 PLYAPISGYFSN
-439 SAQTNW
+439 AQSNW
-445 VLKGKSLTEDPTKTE
+445 VLKGKTLTEDPTKTE

>member
-1 MAGDL
+1 MI
-6 TRQGDT
+6 T
-12 AGRGRAPGKRNPL
+12 
-25 HNAPVQ
+25 
-31 PRLAP
+31 
-36 CFFCYDE
+36 
-43 KGSNMTSVGVR
+43 VGVR
-54 RSRRLGRGGIRRL
+54 RSRRLGRGGMRRL

-74 TAGALLLS
+74 TAGGLLLS
-82 ACGGSGSDSGGNSK
+82 ACGGGSDSGGTSK

-117 QYKKETGVDVKLVN
+117 QYEKETGVKVKLVN

-137 APKLRNAA
+137 DAKLRNAA
-145 QANSLPDVAT
+145 QANSLPDVAA
-155 VPALDP
+155 VPKLDP
-161 IWSNKLIDLSDIAN
+161 IWSNKLIDLKDIAN
-175 NKSNKINANFLA
+175 NKSNKINGNFVA

-194 LAIPSDVTA
+194 LSIPSDVTA
-203 SGMFINKTLFEKAGV
+203 SGMFINKSLFEKAGV
-218 AVPTS
+218 SYPTS
-223 PQDTWTWTDFIK
+223 PQKTWTWTEFIK

-265 MGGKYVHADSSG
+265 MGGKYVHADDSG
-277 KFSVDAATKKAVD
+277 KFSVDAATKKAVK

-370 ADAATAA
+370 ADAAAA
-377 TKFLTWL
+377 AKKFLSWL

-445 VLKGKSLTEDPTKTE
+445 VLKGKSLTEDPTKAE

-472 KALEN
+472 KALQN
-477 IVAGYNQQVGG
+477 IVDGYNQQVGG

>member
-1 MAGDL
+1 
-6 TRQGDT
+6 
-12 AGRGRAPGKRNPL
+12 
-25 HNAPVQ
+25 
-31 PRLAP
+31 
-36 CFFCYDE
+36 
-43 KGSNMTSVGVR
+43 MTNVGVR
-54 RSRRLGRGGIRRL
+54 RSRRLGRGGMRRL

-74 TAGALLLS
+74 TAGALVLS
-82 ACGGSGSDSGGNSK
+82 ACGSGSESGGTSK

-117 QYKKETGVDVKLVN
+117 QYKKETGVAIKLVN

-137 APKLRNAA
+137 TTKLHNAA
-145 QANSLPDVAT
+145 QANSLPDVAA

-161 IWSNKLIDLSDIAN
+161 IWSNKLIDLSSIAN
-175 NKSNKINANFLA
+175 KKSNNINANFLA

-194 LAIPSDVTA
+194 LSIPSDVTA
-203 SGMFINKTLFEKAGV
+203 SGMFINKSLFEKAGV
-218 AVPTS
+218 SFPTS
-223 PQDTWTWTDFIK
+223 PEKTWTWKEFIK
-235 AADEVREK
+235 AANEVREK

-265 MGGKYVHADSSG
+265 MGGKYVHADDSG
-277 KFSVDAATKKAVD
+277 KFSADAATKKAVN

-329 QVPAFAESI
+329 QVAAFADSI
-338 KKFEWASVPTPAQPV
+338 KKFEWASVPTPAEPV

-358 NSGGMTVGFNNN
+358 NAGGMVVGFNNN

-377 TKFLTWL
+377 NKFLSWL
-384 YEPAHYQALCEA
+384 YEPDHYRELCEA

-404 GLNPKYPFK
+404 GLNPEYPFK

-439 SAQTNW
+439 SAQTDW
-445 VLKGKSLTEDPTKTE
+445 VLNGKSLTEDPTKTE

-472 KALEN
+472 KALQN
-477 IVAGYNQQVGG
+477 IVDSYNQQVGG

>member
-1 MAGDL
+1 
-6 TRQGDT
+6 
-12 AGRGRAPGKRNPL
+12 
-25 HNAPVQ
+25 
-31 PRLAP
+31 
-36 CFFCYDE
+36 
-43 KGSNMTSVGVR
+43 MTTVGVR
-54 RSRRLGRGGIRRL
+54 RSSRLGRGGMRRL
-67 VPLAAVA
+67 VSLAAA
-74 TAGALLLS
+74 ASAGALLLS
-82 ACGGSGSDSGGNSK
+82 ACGGSDSGSGGNAK

-117 QYKKETGVDVKLVN
+117 QYKKEAGVDVKLVN

-137 APKLRNAA
+137 ATKLRNAA

-161 IWSNKLIDLSDIAN
+161 IWSNKLIDLKSIAD
-175 NKSNKINANFLA
+175 NKSNKINSNFLA

-203 SGMFINKTLFEKAGV
+203 SGMFINKSLFEKAGV
-218 AVPTS
+218 DFPTS
-223 PQDTWTWTDFIK
+223 PSKTWTWTDFIK
-235 AADEVREK
+235 AANEVREK
-243 TKAKYSLTFDQS
+243 TGAKYSLTFDQS

-277 KFSVDAATKKAVD
+277 KFSVDAATKKAVNT
-290 YFVGLND
+290 FVGWND

-329 QVPAFAESI
+329 QVPAFADSI

-358 NSGGMTVGFNNN
+358 NSGGLTVGFNNN
-370 ADAATAA
+370 GEAAGAA
-377 TKFLTWL
+377 TKFLSWL

-428 PLYDPISGYFN
+428 PLYAPISGYFN

>member
-1 MAGDL
+1 MHPCRL
-6 TRQGDT
+6 
-12 AGRGRAPGKRNPL
+12 GRRRA
-25 HNAPVQ
+25 VS
-31 PRLAP
+31 
-36 CFFCYDE
+36 YDE
-43 KGSNMTSVGVR
+43 KGSKMTTVGVR
-54 RSRRLGRGGIRRL
+54 RSRRLGRGGMRRL

-82 ACGGSGSDSGGNSK
+82 ACGGSDSGSGGNSK

-117 QYKKETGVDVKLVN
+117 QYKKETGVKVKLVN

-161 IWSNKLIDLSDIAN
+161 IWSNKLIDLSSIAN

-203 SGMFINKTLFEKAGV
+203 SGMFINETLFKKAGV
-218 AVPTS
+218 AFPTS
-223 PQDTWTWTDFIK
+223 PQKTWTWTDFI
-235 AADEVREK
+235 AAANKVREK
-243 TKAKYSLTFDQS
+243 TGAKYSLTFDQS

-277 KFSVDAATKKAVD
+277 KFSADAATKKAVN

-338 KKFEWASVPTPAQPV
+338 KKFDWASVPTPAQPV

-358 NSGGMTVGFNNN
+358 NSGGLTVGFNNN
-370 ADAATAA
+370 GDAATAA
-377 TKFLTWL
+377 TKFLSWL

-404 GLNPKYPFK
+404 GLNPKYPFT

-428 PLYDPISGYFN
+428 PLYAPISGYFN
-439 SAQTNW
+439 TAQTNW

-477 IVAGYNQQVGG
+477 IVSGYNQQVGG

>member
-1 MAGDL
+1 
-6 TRQGDT
+6 
-12 AGRGRAPGKRNPL
+12 
-25 HNAPVQ
+25 
-31 PRLAP
+31 
-36 CFFCYDE
+36 
-43 KGSNMTSVGVR
+43 MTSVGVR
-54 RSRRLGRGGIRRL
+54 RSRRLGRGGIRRV

-82 ACGGSGSDSGGNSK
+82 ACGSGSDSGGNAK

-104 VPGQDAGWKKMVA
+104 VPGQDAGWKNAVA
-117 QYKKETGVDVKLVN
+117 QYKKETGVDIKLVN

-137 APKLRNAA
+137 PTKLHNAA

-161 IWSNKLIDLSDIAN
+161 IWSSKLIDLSSIAN
-175 NKSNKINANFLA
+175 DKSNKINGNFLA

-203 SGMFINKTLFEKAGV
+203 SGLYINKTLFEKAGV
-218 AVPTS
+218 TFPTS
-223 PQDTWTWTDFIK
+223 PQKTWTWTDFIK
-235 AADEVREK
+235 AADTVREK

-277 KFSVDAATKKAVD
+277 KFSVDEATKKAVNT
-290 YFVGLND
+290 FVGWND

-358 NSGGMTVGFNNN
+358 NSGGLTVGFNNN
-370 ADAATAA
+370 GEAATAA
-377 TKFLTWL
+377 SKFLSWL

-404 GLNPKYPFK
+404 GLNPKYPFT
-413 SEAAQAAFKLYNESI
+413 SPAAQAAFKLYNESI
-428 PLYDPISGYFN
+428 PLYAPISGYFN
-439 SAQTNW
+439 TAQTNW

-460 LGKAINGQQSAD
+460 LGKAINGQQSPD

>member
-1 MAGDL
+1 
-6 TRQGDT
+6 
-12 AGRGRAPGKRNPL
+12 
-25 HNAPVQ
+25 
-31 PRLAP
+31 
-36 CFFCYDE
+36 
-43 KGSNMTSVGVR
+43 MTTVGVR
-54 RSRRLGRGGIRRL
+54 RSSRLGRGGMRRL

-74 TAGALLLS
+74 SAGALLLS
-82 ACGGSGSDSGGNSK
+82 ACGGGSDSGGTSK

-104 VPGQDAGWKKMVA
+104 VPGQDAGWKKLIA
-117 QYKKETGVDVKLVN
+117 QYKKDTGVDVKLVN
-131 IPYDGY
+131 IPYEGY
-137 APKLRNAA
+137 TTKLHNAA
-145 QANSLPDVAT
+145 QANSLPDVAA

-161 IWSNKLIDLSDIAN
+161 IWSNKLLDLSAIAN
-175 NKSNKINANFLA
+175 NKSNNINANFLA
-187 KDSSGKV
+187 KDKSGKV

-203 SGMFINKTLFEKAGV
+203 SGMFINKSLFEKAGV
-218 AVPTS
+218 PFPTS
-223 PQDTWTWTDFIK
+223 PQKTWTWDEFIK
-235 AADEVREK
+235 AANTVRDK
-243 TKAKYSLTFDQS
+243 TKVKYSLTFDQS

-265 MGGKYVHADSSG
+265 MGGQYVHADDSG
-277 KFSVDAATKKAVD
+277 KFSADAATKKAVN
-290 YFVGLND
+290 YFVKLND

-329 QVPAFAESI
+329 QVPAFADSV

-358 NSGGMTVGFNNN
+358 NSGGLTVGFNNN
-370 ADAATAA
+370 ADAASAT
-377 TKFLTWL
+377 TKFLSWL
-384 YEPAHYQALCEA
+384 YEPAHYQVLCET

-413 SEAAQAAFKLYNESI
+413 SEAAQAAYKLYNESI
-428 PLYDPISGYFN
+428 PLYAPISGYF
-439 SAQTNW
+439 SGAQNDW
-445 VLKGKSLTEDPTKTE
+445 VLKGKTLTEDPTKTE

>member
-1 MAGDL
+1 
-6 TRQGDT
+6 
-12 AGRGRAPGKRNPL
+12 
-25 HNAPVQ
+25 
-31 PRLAP
+31 
-36 CFFCYDE
+36 
-43 KGSNMTSVGVR
+43 MTSVGVR
-54 RSRRLGRGGIRRL
+54 RSRRLGRGGIRRV

-82 ACGGSGSDSGGNSK
+82 ACGSGGDSGGNAK

-104 VPGQDAGWKKMVA
+104 VPGQDAGWKNAVA
-117 QYKKETGVDVKLVN
+117 EYKKETGVDVKLVN

-137 APKLRNAA
+137 PTKLHNAA

-161 IWSNKLIDLSDIAN
+161 IWSSKLIDLASIAN
-175 NKSNKINANFLA
+175 NKSNKINGNFLA

-203 SGMFINKTLFEKAGV
+203 SGLYINKTLFEKAGV
-218 AVPTS
+218 AFPTS
-223 PQDTWTWTDFIK
+223 PQKTWTWTDFIK
-235 AADEVREK
+235 AANTVREK

-265 MGGKYVHADSSG
+265 MGGQYVHADSSG
-277 KFSVDAATKKAVD
+277 KFSVDEATKKAVNT
-290 YFVGLND
+290 FVGWND

-358 NSGGMTVGFNNN
+358 NSGGLTVGFNNN
-370 ADAATAA
+370 GEAATAA
-377 TKFLTWL
+377 SKFLTWL
-384 YEPAHYQALCEA
+384 YEPAHYQALCEK

-404 GLNPKYPFK
+404 GLNPKYPFT
-413 SEAAQAAFKLYNESI
+413 SPAAQAAFKLYNESI
-428 PLYDPISGYFN
+428 PLYAPISGYFN
-439 SAQTNW
+439 TAQTNW
-445 VLKGKSLTEDPTKTE
+445 VLKGKSLTEDPTKAE